1 MQSVERPHLPTEP
14 DVVDTLSAAV
24 STRYGKVS
32 VLAEQIH
39 ERLLDELWRIGFA
52 VHEVTLMPPRDAH
65 YSLEKDPF
73 NGAYALVG
81 RWQDDQGM
89 SRGSLVFHADG
100 SFFVEQDIVKPHP
113 RKKAW
118 FVEALTAWG
127 RQATIQVEPKLLPMP
142 E

>member
-1 MQSVERPHLPTEP
+1 MMN
-14 DVVDTLSAAV
+14 DTIASRYAKLSA
-24 STRYGKVS
+24 
-32 VLAEQIH
+32 LAEMIH
-39 ERLLDELWRIGFA
+39 ERLGDELWRMGFA
-52 VHEVTLMPPRDAH
+52 EHEVTLMPPSAASYR
-65 YSLEKDPF
+65 LEKDVF
-73 NGAYALVG
+73 SGAHALVG

-127 RQATIQVEPKLLPMP
+127 REATLQVESKLLPMP